1 MAQILVSVDDI
12 VVGEKDGFAEFVVR
26 LNAPS
31 AASVSVNYFT
41 SNGSAVA
48 NTDYI
53 GISTNTLTFAPGEM
67 VKTVQVAIVDDTAV
81 EPTESFFFVLSS
93 PTGGAVIGDT
103 YALATIIDNDA
114 ASGTPVMA
122 ISDPVVDEKIGEA
135 RFTVTLDRPST
146 GIVSVNYATQAGTA
160 DAADFAATSGI
171 LSFAP
176 GETAKTVSVTI
187 ADDTAA
193 EANEKLNLVLSSP
206 SGASLPDPVGT
217 ATIWASDQ
225 PTVSTPVISV
235 ADVVVGEGDGFAE
248 FVVRLNAP
256 SAASVSVNYFTSNG
270 SAVANSDYIGIS
282 TNTLT
287 FAPGEMV
294 KTVRVPIVDDT
305 TAEPTETFFFN
316 LSSPTGGAVIGL
328 SSPTGG

>member
-48 NTDYI
+48 SSDYI
-53 GISTNTLTFAPGEM
+53 GINTNTLTFAPGEM
-67 VKTVQVAIVDDTAV
+67 VKTVRVPIVDDTAV

-93 PTGGAVIGDT
+93 PTGGVIGNT

-135 RFTVTLDRPST
+135 HFTVTLDRPST
-146 GIVSVNYATQAGTA
+146 GVVSVNYATQAGTA
-160 DAADFAATSGI
+160 DAADFAAIAGI

-187 ADDTAA
+187 ADDSVA
-193 EANEKLNLVLSSP
+193 EGNEQFDLVLSSP
-206 SGASLPDPVGT
+206 SGASRPDPVGT

-256 SAASVSVNYFTSNG
+256 SAASVSVNYFTSTG
-270 SAVANSDYIGIS
+270 SAHANSDYIGIS

-294 KTVRVPIVDDT
+294 KTVRVAIVDDT
-305 TAEPTETFFFN
+305 AVEPTESFFFV